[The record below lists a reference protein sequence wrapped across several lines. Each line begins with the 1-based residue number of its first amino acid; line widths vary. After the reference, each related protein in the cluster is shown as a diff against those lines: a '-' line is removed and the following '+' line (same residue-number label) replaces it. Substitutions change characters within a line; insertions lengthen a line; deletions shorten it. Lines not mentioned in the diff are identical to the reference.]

1 MRTLVCNV
9 EPGARPLAVGA
20 AEQLLRTRAG
30 PSARRTA
37 QLTDSAEGLQ
47 VTCIYSTSAP
57 VPWSMQEYIQQDPQR
72 LWSVVGGWWEMHSVI
87 FREQRASGSSL
98 SKYEETWYHHWQC
111 DPKNENF

>member
-47 VTCIYSTSAP
+47 VTCSTQP
-57 VPWSMQEYIQQDPQR
+57 VPLSHGACKN
-72 LWSVVGGWWEMHSVI
+72 L
-87 FREQRASGSSL
+87 FRKILKELGV
-98 SKYEETWYHHWQC
+98 W
-111 DPKNENF
+111 